1 MNLSLSIPDRLLVE
15 NEVAKITRRAVQSLR
30 NDRCQ
35 RRGIPYVKV
44 GRRSVRY
51 LPQDVL
57 AFIESRRIDPE
68 AA

>member
-1 MNLSLSIPDRLLVE
+1 MNLSISIPDRLLAE
-15 NEVAKITRRAVQSLR
+15 DEVAKITRRAVQSLR

-51 LPQDVL
+51 LPQDVIE
-57 AFIESRRIDPE
+57 FIESRRIDPE
-68 AA
+68 AL